1 MDIVEVQF
9 IEDTQSIHTGNEFY
23 AAGSKAHFYANQA
36 GVLVAQGQAVIYKKQ
51 LPAEGDNIL
60 PPTPDYSK
68 MTVKQLKALA
78 HERGIAVSGKRKA
91 NLIAALED

>member
-9 IEDTQSIHTGNEFY
+9 IEDTQNAQTGNEFY
-23 AAGSKAHFYANQA
+23 PSGSKAHFYTNQA
-36 GVLVAQGQAVIYKKQ
+36 GVLVAQGQAVIYKQ
-51 LPAEGDNIL
+51 LTAEGDNIL
-60 PPTPDYSK
+60 PPALDYSK